1 MRLQFN
7 NINIV
12 EQADIKLDGLTI
24 IAGENGS
31 GKSTVGKLLFST
43 VKAVSNLNSVKQDY
57 KQKTITKYVESIY
70 KRVSSSR
77 FRLNASILNDVFPVP
92 YYRLIKM
99 FC

>member
-12 EQADIKLDGLTI
+12 EQADIKLDGLTV

-43 VKAVSNLNSVKQDY
+43 VKAVSNLNSVK
-57 KQKTITKYVESIY
+57 
-70 KRVSSSR
+70 
-77 FRLNASILNDVFPVP
+77 
-92 YYRLIKM
+92 
-99 FC
+99 